1 MRKTKGELD
10 GTAMAPS
17 QRLVG
22 AIAVD
27 LQDSG

>member
-1 MRKTKGELD
+1 MRKTKGQLD
-10 GTAMAPS
+10 GTAMVPG